1 MIFREIYRLKAA
13 LYICS
18 YPPTARTQ
26 MANGYDA
33 TQSGL
38 FFKIPLSFRAF
49 IAAIAS
55 DDDDADEMAS
65 NNDPDSSA
73 HR

>member
-1 MIFREIYRLKAA
+1 
-13 LYICS
+13 
-18 YPPTARTQ
+18 